1 MDIAYPP
8 MLKKLFKDM
17 GKMPRYHVSL
27 YIIIPFIIM
36 GFAVLAAVVSSSL
49 VGFTAGKHPAARSE
63 LVFWATAVIGLLA
76 FVAGVVLIRL
86 ILKPV
91 EQFVERARKLAPLSS
106 SSADQV
112 QKRSGDQIQQF
123 THVFDQ
129 VTNVLSRME
138 SKHYFPQIIGDSIP
152 MRGLM
157 SLIMKVSPTDSTA
170 LILGESG
177 TGKELVA
184 TSIFEQGLRSNK
196 PFIKLN
202 CAAIPEELLE
212 SELFGHEKG
221 AFTGA
226 TSFKPGKFDMANH
239 GTLFLDEIGDMPYN
253 LQSKILRVIQ
263 EREFY
268 RVGGSKTIKVDVR
281 FIASTNKN
289 LELMVKEGDFR
300 EDLFYRLNVF
310 TLHLPPLRERKE
322 DIPALVDHF
331 IGKASKNVEIT
342 SMALQMLMAYTWPGN
357 VRELQ
362 NVIERAAV
370 ICEDGYIEPIH
381 LPSFITGAFEN
392 GNQGMPAIPANA
404 PLDDRLAEIEKNMI
418 IDALQKTGGVQVRAT
433 ELLGI
438 NQRSLW
444 HRIKKHNI
452 DVKSIKNNRF

>member
-1 MDIAYPP
+1 

-17 GKMPRYHVSL
+17 GKLPRYHVSL
-27 YIIIPFIIM
+27 TIIIPFIIM
-36 GFAVLAAVVSSSL
+36 GFAVLAAIVSSSL
-49 VGFTAGKHPAARSE
+49 AGFAAGTSPAGNRM
-63 LVFWATAVIGLLA
+63 VFWATAVIGLLA

-91 EQFVERARKLAPLSS
+91 EQFVERARKLAPITGNP
-106 SSADQV
+106 AERMTD
-112 QKRSGDQIQQF
+112 KSGDQIQQF
-123 THVFDQ
+123 SHVFDQ
-129 VTNVLSRME
+129 VTSVLSRME
-138 SKHYFPQIIGDSIP
+138 SKHYFPQIIGDSLP

-184 TSIFEQGLRSNK
+184 TSIFEQGLRSDK

-226 TSFKPGKFDMANH
+226 TAFKPGKFDMANG

-289 LELMVKEGDFR
+289 LELMVQEGQFR

-331 IGKASKNVEIT
+331 IDKSSKNVEIT

-370 ICEDGYIEPIH
+370 ICDDGYIEPIH
-381 LPSFITGAFEN
+381 LPAFITGAFDN
-392 GNQGMPAIPANA
+392 GTQGMPAIPANA

-418 IDALQKTGGVQVRAT
+418 IDALRKTGGVQVRAT